1 MKVKRP
7 YPEKHFPDSLTFEDA
22 LRFNDSDLVQHLIRK
37 GLKPD
42 SCGSSG
48 KPLLLEAIIAG
59 KGSVEYVLTQA
70 GATENDF
77 TDAERQEAALHREP
91 LYCGR
96 KEWMNRPLIELCRE
110 QMKEAEAAKDW
121 EKLAN
126 LRDRERKLTYNAPIL
141 NRAAFQTLL
150 SDLEEVGIEVPDLNE
165 WPDGSAKPT
174 SRAMAAMAI
183 LIRKG
188 DAYWLKRLLETGT
201 NPNNYIYKEHERL
214 PLCEAI
220 RWHPALVP
228 LLLEYGA
235 DPSGD
240 GDDCIPLWDA
250 ITHNADASESLIEL
264 LLNAGAN
271 PFVERSLDGST
282 PLFEAVVHGNYPLVR
297 RLLSMGANPNP
308 QCAENIYTLPLTMAI
323 NEADVG
329 MVQELLDAGAS
340 PLLIPDDGF
349 VDNWYGQCPLY
360 VAENDFRWSA
370 RNPYRE
376 AEDKRRRKHGR
387 RILESIYER
396 YPDIDRLP
404 TPEQWNEHNADKTA
418 YFNAMLWNSAAYGMR
433 ENAVNLLGYFE
444 ASPNACNSTGI
455 PALVIAASRG
465 YTEIVYELLCYGA
478 TPELPPHLLA
488 AAGGT
493 GEVNA
498 EIRHLIRCFREES

>member
-1 MKVKRP
+1 MSTP
-7 YPEKHFPDSLTFEDA
+7 YPQKHYPATLTFADA
-22 LRFNDSDLVQHLIRK
+22 LRFDDGDLVQHLLLK

-42 SCGSSG
+42 SRGSSG
-48 KPLLLEAIIAG
+48 KPLLLEAIIAH
-59 KGSVEYVLTQA
+59 KAEVEHALTKA

-91 LYCGR
+91 LYRGR
-96 KEWMNRPLIELCRE
+96 KEWMNRPLLELCRE
-110 QMKEAEAAKDW
+110 QMQAAEAAGDW
-121 EKLAN
+121 KTLAN
-126 LRDRERKLTYNAPIL
+126 LRDRERKLTYNAPTL

-165 WPDGSAKPT
+165 WPEGSAQPT

-201 NPNNYIYKEHERL
+201 NPNNYIYKDHERL

-240 GDDCIPLWDA
+240 GDDRIPLWYA

-349 VDNWYGQCPLY
+349 VDDWYGQCPLY

-433 ENAVNLLGYFE
+433 ENAVNLLGYFG

-455 PALVIAASRG
+455 PALVIAAARG

-493 GEVNA
+493 GEVTA